1 MNKYGKRCSSHNGS
15 ALARMVDDQGQRRGV
30 SFWGLDVIVEI
41 KNGVRL
47 QNSYDANQSLP
58 DVDRVGGAGS
68 GGMYRDC

>member
-1 MNKYGKRCSSHNGS
+1 
-15 ALARMVDDQGQRRGV
+15 MVDDQGQRRGV